1 MGLSS
6 YNSSACS
13 APGAEPLALT
23 SIIGTAVAPCLVHLG
38 GRRGTQQ
45 AGLACRRASPEWCSS
60 PWYASLPDRRILSFF
75 RILKRAYLLQDVG
88 VHITLRKLQ
97 RLHSERSTM
106 PSTPEPRSQG

>member
-60 PWYASLPDRRILSFF
+60 PW
-75 RILKRAYLLQDVG
+75 ILKRAYLLQDVG